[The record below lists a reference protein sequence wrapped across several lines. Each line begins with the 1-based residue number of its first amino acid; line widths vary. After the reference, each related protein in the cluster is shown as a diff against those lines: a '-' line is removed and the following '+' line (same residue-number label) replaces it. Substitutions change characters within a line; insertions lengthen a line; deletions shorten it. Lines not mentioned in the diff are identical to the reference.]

1 MHSIIIVLVK
11 TVTCVEEKTV
21 NALIIKKESL
31 PMSTAMIVIGP
42 FTVKTVLP
50 LTKNL
55 KERKK

>member
-11 TVTCVEEKTV
+11 NVTCVEEKTV

-31 PMSTAMIVIGP
+31 PMSTAMIVVRP